1 MVKLVRIHKFGGVE
15 GLSIDE
21 LDISK
26 PAPGEVNIAVEAI
39 GINRGDILL
48 RQNLYIESPELPS
61 RISYDAAGRVTA
73 VSQGVTGFS
82 VGDKVMTIPAF
93 LQSEYGVC
101 GEAVNVP
108 AEALWPWPDALSAE
122 EAACVGVQYTTVYIG
137 IDEVGAAQKGD
148 RVLLPAATGGV
159 GLAAVEVARELGLE
173 VIATTRTAGKA
184 ELIREYGAQHVI
196 VTNDEDLE
204 TRVREITGGK
214 GVKTIFDP
222 IAGKSVETSIDCL
235 ARDGR
240 LVLYGALDLED
251 PKLPIVEMIGKNATI
266 SAYTV
271 FAYVGSKGLGYAQRK
286 DLVQRAQDF
295 LMPRLA
301 DGRLQPKVSQVFD
314 LENVAEAHTYLDEQ
328 NTAGKV
334 VLRTANGRN
343 AS

>member
-1 MVKLVRIHKFGGVE
+1 MAKIVRIHTFGGVE

-21 LDISK
+21 VDIGD

-48 RQNLYIESPELPS
+48 RQDLYIESPKLPS

-73 VSQGVTGFS
+73 VGEGVTGFS

-101 GEAVNVP
+101 GEQVNVP
-108 AEALWPWPDALSAE
+108 AEALWPWPDTMSAA

-137 IDEVGAAQKGD
+137 LDEVGAAQKGD
-148 RVLLPAATGGV
+148 KVLLPAATGGV

-184 ELIREYGAQHVI
+184 DLIRQYGAQHVI
-196 VTNDEDLE
+196 VTNDEDLQ
-204 TRVREITGGK
+204 TRIREITGGE

-222 IAGKSVETSIDCL
+222 IAGKSVETSIACL
-235 ARDGR
+235 AQDGR
-240 LVLYGALDLED
+240 LVLYGALDMED
-251 PKLPIVEMIGKNATI
+251 PKLPIVEMIRKNATI

-271 FAYVGSKGLGYAQRK
+271 FAYVGSKGLGYPQRK
-286 DLVQRAQDF
+286 DLVQRAKDF
-295 LMPRLA
+295 LVPRLT
-301 DGRLQPKVSQVFD
+301 DGRLKPKVSKVFD
-314 LENVAEAHTYLDEQ
+314 LDQVAAAHTYLDEQ
-328 NTAGKV
+328 NISGKV
-334 VLRTANGRN
+334 VLRTVHGC
-343 AS
+343 

>member
-1 MVKLVRIHKFGGVE
+1 MAKIVRIHKFGGVE
-15 GLSIDE
+15 GLSVDE
-21 LDISK
+21 VDIGD

-48 RQNLYIESPELPS
+48 RQNLYIESPKLPS

-73 VSQGVTGFS
+73 VGEGVTGFS

-101 GEAVNVP
+101 GEQVNVP
-108 AEALWPWPDALSAE
+108 AEALWPWPDTMSAE

-137 IDEVGAAQKGD
+137 IDEVGAAKQGD

-173 VIATTRTAGKA
+173 VIATTRSAGKA
-184 ELIREYGAQHVI
+184 DLIREYGAQHVI
-196 VTNDEDLE
+196 VTNDENLE
-204 TRVREITGGK
+204 TRMREITSGE

-222 IAGKSVETSIDCL
+222 IAGKSVETSIACL

-251 PKLPIVEMIGKNATI
+251 PKLPIVEMIRKNATI

-271 FAYVGSKGLGYAQRK
+271 FAYVGSKGLGYEQRK
-286 DLVQRAQDF
+286 DLVQRSKDF
-295 LMPRLA
+295 LVPRLA
-301 DGRLQPKVSQVFD
+301 DGRLKPKVSQVFD

-328 NTAGKV
+328 NMSGKV
-334 VLRTANGRN
+334 VLRTMHGRN
-343 AS
+343 AT